1 MIHSMQLFV
10 IQVADNFLS
19 INFPEVFQISI
30 YEINNRQCV
39 LFLFVD
45 ITIDFEQII
54 KGNIFLLTNII
65 CFLVYKSLVRWLDL
79 LWKVTEIR

>member
-1 MIHSMQLFV
+1 MQLFV

-79 LWKVTEIR
+79 L

>member
-19 INFPEVFQISI
+19 INLPEVFQISI